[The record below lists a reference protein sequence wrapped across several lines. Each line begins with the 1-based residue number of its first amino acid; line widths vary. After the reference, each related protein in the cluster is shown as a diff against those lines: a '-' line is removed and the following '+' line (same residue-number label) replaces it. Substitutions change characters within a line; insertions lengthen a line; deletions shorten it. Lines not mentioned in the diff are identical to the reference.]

1 MTTTHPPSS
10 NPMPKS
16 DQCVKGI
23 NWGQYTLEE
32 SKLSLKHNQL
42 TLMAL
47 SLKTIQ
53 STSVLNKNEVVMEM
67 PFDTFNE
74 EWDFW
79 GLG

>member
-1 MTTTHPPSS
+1 MTTAHPPSS

-32 SKLSLKHNQL
+32 SKISLKHNQL

-47 SLKTIQ
+47 SLNKIN

-74 EWDFW
+74 E
-79 GLG
+79 